1 MAKRHRSRKQ
11 AVKQGL
17 KLGGKKLANFAIGGA
32 LLAGARKLP
41 DFAGPYQGAVDKIL
55 VGGGTKLIGIN
66 GHSDL
71 LTAGLKEAIADVI
84 DLELMP
90 RLSGGLGSIF
100 GGTQAAANGRGTPL
114 GRASGVL

>member
-1 MAKRHRSRKQ
+1 M
-11 AVKQGL
+11 KQGL

-66 GHSDL
+66 GQSDL

-90 RLSGGLGSIF
+90 RLSGGLGSLL
-100 GGTQAAANGRGTPL
+100 GGGAKTNGGRGGRLTNAAAFS
-114 GRASGVL
+114 A